1 MKLNSFGPLLAG
13 WLATASVAFLCEG
26 STAHAAVTPNP
37 LFAEH
42 AVLQQGAKVPVWGTA
57 APGEAVTVELAK
69 QSVSVTAGADGRWM
83 AQLAP
88 LKAGGPFTL
97 TISGTNKIVL
107 GDILVGEV
115 WVAGG
120 QSNMERQ
127 LGLRVGQQ
135 PIDNWEKEV
144 AAADHPQLR
153 QFGVAQEKSLT
164 PLSTVKGQWNVC
176 TPEAVKDFTAV
187 GYFFG
192 RDLEKARHVPVGI
205 IHASWGGTPA
215 EAWTSEAGLRPLPDF
230 AETSGQLKMLLAD
243 PAAARRQYEARLE
256 TWFIANDTGSVEG
269 ASWRDPALD
278 AGTWKTMTLPTL
290 WEDAG
295 EPDLNGVVWF
305 RKTFELSASAAAAVA
320 ELQLGMVDDID
331 TTWINGVK
339 VGATFGYNVLRK
351 YDLPPGVLKPGH
363 NVVVVRVLDTGGG
376 GGIWGDQKLQL
387 VFKSKLPAEGLR
399 TASLGP
405 APGQPAQAAQPSQP
419 SIDLSGPWRYKIGMR
434 LEEAPAPPMGVT
446 GDVMTPTV
454 LYNGMIAPLLPY
466 AIRGVIWYQ
475 GEANLRRERQYRSLF
490 PATIADWRQ
499 AWGTDLPFLFVQ
511 IAPFREMT
519 PELREAQLL
528 TWQHTPNTAMVVTTD
543 CGDANDIHPPHKQV
557 VGARLALAAR
567 ALAYGEK
574 LEYSGPIFDAIKVK
588 GAKATLTFTHA
599 GGGLVAKGGPLKGFA
614 VAGTDGTF
622 HPARAELRGKTVV
635 LTSGAVSAPVAVR
648 YGWAN
653 VPEGNLFNKA
663 GLPASPFRTDTN

>member
-1 MKLNSFGPLLAG
+1 MKLNSLGSTVSG
-13 WLATASVAFLCEG
+13 WLATAVVALLCGG
-26 STAHAAVTPNP
+26 STARAAVTPNP
-37 LFAEH
+37 LFADH

-57 APGEAVTVELAK
+57 APGEAVTVEIAK
-69 QSVSVTAGADGRWM
+69 QSVSVMAGADGKWL
-83 AQLAP
+83 AHLAP
-88 LKAGGPFTL
+88 LPAGGPFTL

-107 GDILVGEV
+107 NDILVGEV

-144 AAADHPQLR
+144 AAADHPQIR
-153 QFGVAQEKSLT
+153 HFGVAQEKSLT
-164 PLSTVKGQWNVC
+164 PLATVKGQWNVC

-230 AETSGQLKMLLAD
+230 ADTSEQLKMLLAD

-278 AGTWKTMTLPTL
+278 AGSWKTMTLPTL

-305 RKTFELSASAAAAVA
+305 RKTFDLPASAATAVA

-339 VGATFGYNVLRK
+339 VGATFGYNVVRK
-351 YDLPPGVLKPGH
+351 YDLPPGVLKPGR
-363 NVVVVRVLDTGGG
+363 NVIVVRVLDTGGG

-387 VFKSKLPAEGLR
+387 VFTGKLPSEGLR

-405 APGQPAQAAQPSQP
+405 APAQPAQPAQPT
-419 SIDLSGPWRYKIGMR
+419 IDLSGPWRYRIGMR
-434 LEEAPAPPMGVT
+434 LEDSPPPPMGVT

-528 TWQHTPNTAMVVTTD
+528 TWQHTPKTAMVVTTD

-574 LEYSGPIFDAIKVK
+574 LEYSGPVFDTLKLK
-588 GAKATLTFTHA
+588 GAKATLTFTHT

-614 VAGTDGTF
+614 VAGTTGVF
-622 HPARAELRGKTVV
+622 HPARAEIRGKSVV
-635 LTSGAVSAPVAVR
+635 LTSDAVPEPVSVR

-653 VPEGNLFNKA
+653 VPNGNLFNKT
-663 GLPASPFRTDTN
+663 GLPASPFRTDTE